1 VVEEWDYVEIS
12 FVGKLNGEVFEGG
25 SSTANVGMIV
35 NDHDSGYIPG
45 FASGIIGTKIGETVN
60 VPVTFPTDY
69 NEALAGK
76 ENEIAELNDKYL
88 RLYAEYD
95 NFRRRS
101 AKEREAIYFDAKSDA
116 VKNIL
121 PILDNMERAT
131 AFTEADK
138 ILEGMNLILKSFNE
152 NLSKMDVKEIE
163 ALGKTFDPNIHYAVM
178 HVEDEAY
185 GESEVVEVLQKG
197 YICGDKVIR
206 YAMVKVA
213 N

>member
-1 VVEEWDYVEIS
+1 MQEEIKNPETVE
-12 FVGKLNGEVFEGG
+12 
-25 SSTANVGMIV
+25 
-35 NDHDSGYIPG
+35 
-45 FASGIIGTKIGETVN
+45 ETVN
-60 VPVTFPTDY
+60 MEENKKDKKKSKKS
-69 NEALAGK
+69 EAEIAELKEMVLAK
-76 ENEIAELNDKYL
+76 EKEIAELNDKYL

-101 AKEREAIYFDAKSDA
+101 AKEKEATYFDAKSDT

-121 PILDNMERAT
+121 PILDNMERAC

-138 ILEGMNLILKSFNE
+138 ILEGVNLILKSFNE
-152 NLSKMDVKEIE
+152 NLAKMDVKEIE
-163 ALGKTFDPNIHYAVM
+163 ALGKTFDPTVHYAVM
-178 HVEDEAY
+178 HVDDESY

>member
-1 VVEEWDYVEIS
+1 MQEEIKNPGTVEETVKMEDNKKDKKKS
-12 FVGKLNGEVFEGG
+12 KKSDAEVAELKD
-25 SSTANVGMIV
+25 MI
-35 NDHDSGYIPG
+35 
-45 FASGIIGTKIGETVN
+45 
-60 VPVTFPTDY
+60 
-69 NEALAGK
+69 LAK
-76 ENEIAELNDKYL
+76 EKEIAELNDKYL

-101 AKEREAIYFDAKSDA
+101 TKEKEATYFDAKSDA

-121 PILDNMERAT
+121 PILDNMERAC

-152 NLSKMDVKEIE
+152 NLAKMDVKEIE
-163 ALGKTFDPNIHYAVM
+163 ALGKTFDPNVHYAVM
-178 HVEDEAY
+178 HVDDESY

>member
-1 VVEEWDYVEIS
+1 MQEEIKNTEA
-12 FVGKLNGEVFEGG
+12 
-25 SSTANVGMIV
+25 TA
-35 NDHDSGYIPG
+35 
-45 FASGIIGTKIGETVN
+45 ETVDETADN
-60 VPVTFPTDY
+60 TKKDKKKSKKADAEIAELM
-69 NEALAGK
+69 EAVLAK
-76 ENEIAELNDKYL
+76 EKEIAELNDKYL

-101 AKEREAIYFDAKSDA
+101 AKEREGIYFDAKSDT

-138 ILEGMNLILKSFNE
+138 VLEGMNLILKSFNE
-152 NLSKMDVKEIE
+152 SFAKMDVKEIE
-163 ALGKTFDPNIHYAVM
+163 ALGKTFDPNVHYAVM
-178 HVEDEAY
+178 HIEDEAY
-185 GESEVVEVLQKG
+185 GENEVVEVLQKG
-197 YICGDKVIR
+197 YTCGDKVIR

>member
-1 VVEEWDYVEIS
+1 MQEEIKNTEA
-12 FVGKLNGEVFEGG
+12 
-25 SSTANVGMIV
+25 TA
-35 NDHDSGYIPG
+35 
-45 FASGIIGTKIGETVN
+45 ETVDETADN
-60 VPVTFPTDY
+60 TKKDKKKSKKADA
-69 NEALAGK
+69 EIAELK
-76 ENEIAELNDKYL
+76 ELIISKEKEIAELNDKYL

-101 AKEREAIYFDAKSDA
+101 AKEGEAIYSDAKSDT

-152 NLSKMDVKEIE
+152 SFAKMDVKEIE
-163 ALGKTFDPNIHYAVM
+163 ALGKTFDPNVHYAVM
-178 HVEDEAY
+178 HIEDEAY
-185 GESEVVEVLQKG
+185 GENEVVEVLQKG
-197 YICGDKVIR
+197 YTCGDKVIR

>member
-1 VVEEWDYVEIS
+1 MTTEESNKKDKKKSKKSDVEIAEL
-12 FVGKLNGEVFEGG
+12 KE
-25 SSTANVGMIV
+25 
-35 NDHDSGYIPG
+35 
-45 FASGIIGTKIGETVN
+45 
-60 VPVTFPTDY
+60 PV
-69 NEALAGK
+69 LAK
-76 ENEIAELNDKYL
+76 EKEIAELNDKYL

-101 AKEREAIYFDAKSDA
+101 AKEKEATYFDAKSDT

-121 PILDNMERAT
+121 PILDNMERAC

-152 NLSKMDVKEIE
+152 NFAKMDVKEIE
-163 ALGKTFDPNIHYAVM
+163 ALGKTFDPSVHYAVM
-178 HVEDEAY
+178 HVDDESF

>member
-1 VVEEWDYVEIS
+1 MQEEIKNPEIVEETVDAEENNKKDKKKNKKQDAEIAS
-12 FVGKLNGEVFEGG
+12 LKEEV
-25 SSTANVGMIV
+25 
-35 NDHDSGYIPG
+35 
-45 FASGIIGTKIGETVN
+45 
-60 VPVTFPTDY
+60 
-69 NEALAGK
+69 LAK
-76 ENEIAELNDKYL
+76 EREIAELNDKYL

-101 AKEREAIYFDAKSDA
+101 AKEREATYFDAKSDTI
-116 VKNIL
+116 KNIL

-138 ILEGMNLILKSFNE
+138 ILEGMNMILKSFNE
-152 NLSKMDVKEIE
+152 NFTKMDVKEIE

-178 HVEDEAY
+178 HVEDESY
-185 GESEVVEVLQKG
+185 GENEVVEVLQKG

>member
-1 VVEEWDYVEIS
+1 MQEEI
-12 FVGKLNGEVFEGG
+12 KNPEVMNEE
-25 SSTANVGMIV
+25 
-35 NDHDSGYIPG
+35 
-45 FASGIIGTKIGETVN
+45 ASAEENASK
-60 VPVTFPTDY
+60 
-69 NEALAGK
+69 K
-76 ENEIAELNDKYL
+76 ENKKKAKKSDAEAAELKAALEAREKELAELGDKYL

-101 AKEREAIYFDAKSDA
+101 AKEREAIYFDAKSDTL
-116 VKNIL
+116 KNIL

-138 ILEGMNLILKSFNE
+138 ILEGMNLILKSFGD
-152 NLSKMDVKEIE
+152 SFAKMDVKEIE
-163 ALGKTFDPNIHYAVM
+163 ALGKTFDPNLHYAVM
-178 HVEDEAY
+178 HVEDDAY
-185 GESEVVEVLQKG
+185 GENEVVEVLQKG

>member
-1 VVEEWDYVEIS
+1 MQEEI
-12 FVGKLNGEVFEGG
+12 KNQ
-25 SSTANVGMIV
+25 
-35 NDHDSGYIPG
+35 
-45 FASGIIGTKIGETVN
+45 ETVDN
-60 VPVTFPTDY
+60 TASEETNKKDKKK
-69 NEALAGK
+69 NKKADAEIASLK
-76 ENEIAELNDKYL
+76 EEITSKEKERAELNDKYL

-101 AKEREAIYFDAKSDA
+101 AKERENIYFDAKSDTL
-116 VKNIL
+116 KNIL

-152 NLSKMDVKEIE
+152 NFAKMDVKEIE
-163 ALGKTFDPNIHYAVM
+163 ALGKTFDPNVHYAVM
-178 HVEDEAY
+178 HIEDESY
-185 GESEVVEVLQKG
+185 GENEVVEVLQKG
-197 YICGDKVIR
+197 YICGEKVIR

>member
-1 VVEEWDYVEIS
+1 MVQEEIKD
-12 FVGKLNGEVFEGG
+12 
-25 SSTANVGMIV
+25 T
-35 NDHDSGYIPG
+35 
-45 FASGIIGTKIGETVN
+45 ETVEKT
-60 VPVTFPTDY
+60 V
-69 NEALAGK
+69 EAEETKK
-76 ENEIAELNDKYL
+76 EKKKSKKSDSEIAELKAALEEKEREVADLNDKYL

-101 AKEREAIYFDAKSDA
+101 AKERENTYFDAKSDTL
-116 VKNIL
+116 KNVL

-131 AFTEADK
+131 AFSEADK

-152 NLSKMDVKEIE
+152 SFAKMDVKEIE
-163 ALGKTFDPNIHYAVM
+163 ALGKTFDPNVHYAVM
-178 HVEDEAY
+178 HIEDENY

>member
-1 VVEEWDYVEIS
+1 MQEEIKNPEIVEETAETEEVSKKDKKKCKKHEAEIQELKEM
-12 FVGKLNGEVFEGG
+12 V
-25 SSTANVGMIV
+25 
-35 NDHDSGYIPG
+35 
-45 FASGIIGTKIGETVN
+45 
-60 VPVTFPTDY
+60 
-69 NEALAGK
+69 LAK
-76 ENEIAELNDKYL
+76 EKEIAELNDKYL

-101 AKEREAIYFDAKSDA
+101 AKERENIYFDAKSDTL
-116 VKNIL
+116 KNVL

-131 AFTEADK
+131 AFTDADK

-152 NLSKMDVKEIE
+152 NFSKMDVKEIE
-163 ALGKTFDPNIHYAVM
+163 ALGKTFDPNLHYAVM
-178 HVEDEAY
+178 HIEDENY
-185 GESEVVEVLQKG
+185 GENEVVEVLQKG

>member
-1 VVEEWDYVEIS
+1 MQEEIKDTEIVEETVKQEETNKKEKKKSKKADAEITELKEM
-12 FVGKLNGEVFEGG
+12 VLAKEQEV
-25 SSTANVGMIV
+25 
-35 NDHDSGYIPG
+35 
-45 FASGIIGTKIGETVN
+45 
-60 VPVTFPTDY
+60 
-69 NEALAGK
+69 
-76 ENEIAELNDKYL
+76 AELNDKYL

-101 AKEREAIYFDAKSDA
+101 AKEREGIYFDAKSDT

-152 NLSKMDVKEIE
+152 NLAKMDIKEIE
-163 ALGKTFDPNIHYAVM
+163 ALGKTFDPNVHYAVM
-178 HVEDEAY
+178 HIEDETY
-185 GESEVVEVLQKG
+185 GEGEVVEVLQKG

>member
-1 VVEEWDYVEIS
+1 MQEEIKNPETVE
-12 FVGKLNGEVFEGG
+12 
-25 SSTANVGMIV
+25 
-35 NDHDSGYIPG
+35 
-45 FASGIIGTKIGETVN
+45 ETVN
-60 VPVTFPTDY
+60 MEENKKDKKKSKKSDAEIAELKEMV
-69 NEALAGK
+69 LAK
-76 ENEIAELNDKYL
+76 EKEIAELNDKYL

-101 AKEREAIYFDAKSDA
+101 AKEKEATYFDAKSDT

-121 PILDNMERAT
+121 PILDNMERAC

-138 ILEGMNLILKSFNE
+138 ILEGVNLILKSFNE
-152 NLSKMDVKEIE
+152 NLAKMDVKEIE
-163 ALGKTFDPNIHYAVM
+163 ALGKTFDPAVHYAVM
-178 HVEDEAY
+178 HVDDESY

>member
-1 VVEEWDYVEIS
+1 MQEEIKNPETVEETAEKAEDGIKKEKKKAKKADAEIAELKES
-12 FVGKLNGEVFEGG
+12 V
-25 SSTANVGMIV
+25 
-35 NDHDSGYIPG
+35 
-45 FASGIIGTKIGETVN
+45 
-60 VPVTFPTDY
+60 
-69 NEALAGK
+69 LAK

-101 AKEREAIYFDAKSDA
+101 AKEREGIYFDAKSDTL
-116 VKNIL
+116 KNIL

-138 ILEGMNLILKSFNE
+138 VLEGMNLILKSFNE
-152 NLSKMDVKEIE
+152 SFAKMDVKEIE
-163 ALGKTFDPNIHYAVM
+163 ALGKTFDPNLHYAVM
-178 HVEDEAY
+178 HIDDEAY
-185 GESEVVEVLQKG
+185 GENEVVEVLQKG
-197 YICGDKVIR
+197 YTCGDKVIR

>member
-1 VVEEWDYVEIS
+1 MQEEIKNPETVEETVKAE
-12 FVGKLNGEVFEGG
+12 
-25 SSTANVGMIV
+25 
-35 NDHDSGYIPG
+35 
-45 FASGIIGTKIGETVN
+45 ETN
-60 VPVTFPTDY
+60 K
-69 NEALAGK
+69 K
-76 ENEIAELNDKYL
+76 EKKKNKKADAEIAELKETVLAKEKEIADLNDKYL

-101 AKEREAIYFDAKSDA
+101 AKERENIYFDAKSDTL
-116 VKNIL
+116 KNIL

-138 ILEGMNLILKSFNE
+138 ILEGMNLILKGFNE
-152 NLSKMDVKEIE
+152 IFSKMDVKEIE
-163 ALGKTFDPNIHYAVM
+163 ALGKTFDPNVHYAVM
-178 HVEDEAY
+178 HVEDENF
-185 GESEVVEVLQKG
+185 GENEVVEVLQKG

>member
-1 VVEEWDYVEIS
+1 MQEEIKTNETVEETVKTEENNKKEKKKS
-12 FVGKLNGEVFEGG
+12 QKLDV
-25 SSTANVGMIV
+25 
-35 NDHDSGYIPG
+35 
-45 FASGIIGTKIGETVN
+45 
-60 VPVTFPTDY
+60 
-69 NEALAGK
+69 
-76 ENEIAELNDKYL
+76 EIAELKEALDAKEKELAEQNDKYL

-101 AKEREAIYFDAKSDA
+101 AKEREAIYFDAKSDT

-152 NLSKMDVKEIE
+152 NFAKMDIKEIE
-163 ALGKTFDPNIHYAVM
+163 ALGKPFDPNVHYAVM
-178 HVEDEAY
+178 HVEDENY
-185 GESEVVEVLQKG
+185 GENEIVEVLQKG
-197 YICGDKVIR
+197 YICGEKVIR

>member
-1 VVEEWDYVEIS
+1 MQEEIKNPETVEETVATEETNKKDKKKNKKADAEIAEL
-12 FVGKLNGEVFEGG
+12 KE
-25 SSTANVGMIV
+25 IV
-35 NDHDSGYIPG
+35 LS
-45 FASGIIGTKIGETVN
+45 
-60 VPVTFPTDY
+60 
-69 NEALAGK
+69 K
-76 ENEIAELNDKYL
+76 EKEIAELNDKYL

-101 AKEREAIYFDAKSDA
+101 AKERESIYSDVKSDTL
-116 VKNIL
+116 KNIL

-152 NLSKMDVKEIE
+152 SFAKMDVKEIE

-178 HVEDEAY
+178 HIEDESY
-185 GESEVVEVLQKG
+185 GENEVVEVLQKG

>member
-1 VVEEWDYVEIS
+1 MQEEIKNPETVEEIVVTEENKKDKKKNKKTDAEIL
-12 FVGKLNGEVFEGG
+12 KLKEEL
-25 SSTANVGMIV
+25 
-35 NDHDSGYIPG
+35 
-45 FASGIIGTKIGETVN
+45 
-60 VPVTFPTDY
+60 
-69 NEALAGK
+69 EAK
-76 ENEIAELNDKYL
+76 EKEIAELNDKYL

-101 AKEREAIYFDAKSDA
+101 AKERENIYFDAKSDTL
-116 VKNIL
+116 KNIL

-131 AFTEADK
+131 AFSEADK

-152 NLSKMDVKEIE
+152 TFTKMDVKEIE
-163 ALGKTFDPNIHYAVM
+163 ALGKTFDPNVHYAVM
-178 HVEDEAY
+178 HVEDENY

>member
-1 VVEEWDYVEIS
+1 MQEEIKNPETVEEAVTTEESNKKDKKKSKKSDAEIAEL
-12 FVGKLNGEVFEGG
+12 KE
-25 SSTANVGMIV
+25 IV
-35 NDHDSGYIPG
+35 
-45 FASGIIGTKIGETVN
+45 
-60 VPVTFPTDY
+60 
-69 NEALAGK
+69 LAK
-76 ENEIAELNDKYL
+76 EKEIAELNDKYL

-101 AKEREAIYFDAKSDA
+101 AKEKEATYFDAKSDT

-121 PILDNMERAT
+121 PILDNMERAC

-152 NLSKMDVKEIE
+152 NFAKMDVKEIE
-163 ALGKTFDPNIHYAVM
+163 ALGKTFDPSVHYAVM
-178 HVEDEAY
+178 HVDDESF

>member
-1 VVEEWDYVEIS
+1 MQEEIKNPETVEETVATEETNKKDKKKNKKADAEIAEL
-12 FVGKLNGEVFEGG
+12 KE
-25 SSTANVGMIV
+25 IV
-35 NDHDSGYIPG
+35 LS
-45 FASGIIGTKIGETVN
+45 
-60 VPVTFPTDY
+60 
-69 NEALAGK
+69 K
-76 ENEIAELNDKYL
+76 EKEIAELNDKYL

-101 AKEREAIYFDAKSDA
+101 AKERESIYSDVKSDTL
-116 VKNIL
+116 KNIL

-152 NLSKMDVKEIE
+152 SFAKMDVKEIE
-163 ALGKTFDPNIHYAVM
+163 ALGKTFDPNVHYAVM
-178 HVEDEAY
+178 HVEDESY

>member
-1 VVEEWDYVEIS
+1 MQEEI
-12 FVGKLNGEVFEGG
+12 KNQ
-25 SSTANVGMIV
+25 
-35 NDHDSGYIPG
+35 
-45 FASGIIGTKIGETVN
+45 ETVDEAERAEEN
-60 VPVTFPTDY
+60 KKDKKK
-69 NEALAGK
+69 NKKAEAEIAELKEALASK
-76 ENEIAELNDKYL
+76 EEEIAELNDKYL

-116 VKNIL
+116 IKNIL

-152 NLSKMDVKEIE
+152 NFAKMDVKEIE

-178 HVEDEAY
+178 HIEDEAY
-185 GESEVVEVLQKG
+185 GENEVVEVLQKG

>member
-1 VVEEWDYVEIS
+1 MQEEIKNPETVEETVDTEEKS
-12 FVGKLNGEVFEGG
+12 KKDKKK
-25 SSTANVGMIV
+25 SKK
-35 NDHDSGYIPG
+35 NDAQIADLQ
-45 FASGIIGTKIGETVN
+45 AAL
-60 VPVTFPTDY
+60 
-69 NEALAGK
+69 EAK
-76 ENEIAELNDKYL
+76 EKEIAELNDKYL

-101 AKEREAIYFDAKSDA
+101 AKEREAIYFDAKSDTL
-116 VKNIL
+116 KNIL

-152 NLSKMDVKEIE
+152 NFAKMGVKEID
-163 ALGKTFDPNIHYAVM
+163 ALGKTFDPNVHYAVM
-178 HVEDEAY
+178 HVEDDGY
-185 GESEVVEVLQKG
+185 GENEVVEVLQKG

>member
-1 VVEEWDYVEIS
+1 MVQEEIKDTETVEETVAAEETKKEKKKS
-12 FVGKLNGEVFEGG
+12 KK
-25 SSTANVGMIV
+25 S
-35 NDHDSGYIPG
+35 DS
-45 FASGIIGTKIGETVN
+45 
-60 VPVTFPTDY
+60 
-69 NEALAGK
+69 
-76 ENEIAELNDKYL
+76 EIAELKAALEEKEKEVAELNEKYL

-101 AKEREAIYFDAKSDA
+101 AKERENIYFDAKSDTL
-116 VKNIL
+116 KNVL

-131 AFTEADK
+131 AFSEADK

-152 NLSKMDVKEIE
+152 NFAKMDVKEIE
-163 ALGKTFDPNIHYAVM
+163 ALGKTFDPNVHYAVM
-178 HVEDEAY
+178 HIEDESY

>member
-1 VVEEWDYVEIS
+1 MQEEIKNTETVEETVAAEESKKEKKKNKKIDAEIE
-12 FVGKLNGEVFEGG
+12 KLKEEL
-25 SSTANVGMIV
+25 
-35 NDHDSGYIPG
+35 
-45 FASGIIGTKIGETVN
+45 
-60 VPVTFPTDY
+60 
-69 NEALAGK
+69 EAK
-76 ENEIAELNDKYL
+76 EKEIAELNDKYL

-101 AKEREAIYFDAKSDA
+101 AKEREAIYSDAKSDTL
-116 VKNIL
+116 KNIL

-131 AFTEADK
+131 AFSEADK

-152 NLSKMDVKEIE
+152 IFTKMDVKEIE
-163 ALGKTFDPNIHYAVM
+163 ALGKTFDPNVHYAVM
-178 HVEDEAY
+178 HIEDESY

>member
-1 VVEEWDYVEIS
+1 MQEEIKNPETVEETVET
-12 FVGKLNGEVFEGG
+12 E
-25 SSTANVGMIV
+25 
-35 NDHDSGYIPG
+35 
-45 FASGIIGTKIGETVN
+45 ETSKKDKKKN
-60 VPVTFPTDY
+60 KKH
-69 NEALAGK
+69 EAEIQELKEMVLAK
-76 ENEIAELNDKYL
+76 EKEIAELNDKYL

-101 AKEREAIYFDAKSDA
+101 AKERENVYFDAKSDTL
-116 VKNIL
+116 KNVL

-152 NLSKMDVKEIE
+152 NFSKMDVKEIE
-163 ALGKTFDPNIHYAVM
+163 ALGKTFDPNLHYAVM
-178 HVEDEAY
+178 HIEDENY
-185 GESEVVEVLQKG
+185 GENEVVEVLQKG